1 MNKLITKA
9 RAGVTLV
16 ELLVVILIVVI
27 LSVSLLPLL
36 KPYIVKAQYAAEPV
50 PVLGNLRTQI
60 GLYQYEKNYLPGL
73 PKLSNGEVDLTNTYG
88 NDPDGTGVWPK
99 GGSTFT
105 QDKQYGGNQSWVS
118 VKSQGSDL
126 YTYQTAIGGYSSGK
140 TTPTWYDGNGADAA
154 GTKDANGNVV
164 PMTSQSY
171 LAVSNHLADCINI
184 NYEDLT
190 GKRMRPKHIQY
201 RVLCGG
207 YKTGTY
213 AYAIGVFGDDDGL
226 ASGTGYAVIEIVNPT
241 YNVKYVGTWERYK
254 KTDGAAGQ
262 IAFGTAAELT
272 GFTGG
277 DFKQANCCSLGNP
290 GLYLSSQANKES
302 DILRGIEELKKAGWE
317 F

>member
-1 MNKLITKA
+1 MSKLITKA

-16 ELLVVILIVVI
+16 ELLVVILIVTI

-73 PKLSNGEVDLTNTYG
+73 PKLENGEVDLSNSYG
-88 NDPDGTGVWPK
+88 NETTTTYPQ
-99 GGSTFT
+99 GGSSFT
-105 QDKQYGGNQSWVS
+105 LDKNYGGNQSWVA
-118 VKSQGSDL
+118 VKSAKGL
-126 YTYQTAIGGYSSGK
+126 YTYRTSIGGYPSSG
-140 TTPTWYDGNGADAA
+140 TTPKWYDGNGTDTA
-154 GTKDANGNVV
+154 GATPPDD
-164 PMTSQSY
+164 TSY

-190 GKRMRPKHIQY
+190 GKRMRPKHVQY

-213 AYAIGVFGDDDGL
+213 AYAIGVFGDADGL
-226 ASGTGYAVIEIVNPT
+226 ASGTGYAVIEIVNPK

-254 KTDGAAGQ
+254 TTDGDAGQ
-262 IAFGTAAELT
+262 IAFGTAIELQ
-272 GFTGG
+272 GFGG
-277 DFKQANCCSLGNP
+277 TADFKQVNCCSLGNP
-290 GLYLSSQANKES
+290 ALYLSNTDEADVIK
-302 DILRGIEELKKAGWE
+302 GIEELKKAGWE